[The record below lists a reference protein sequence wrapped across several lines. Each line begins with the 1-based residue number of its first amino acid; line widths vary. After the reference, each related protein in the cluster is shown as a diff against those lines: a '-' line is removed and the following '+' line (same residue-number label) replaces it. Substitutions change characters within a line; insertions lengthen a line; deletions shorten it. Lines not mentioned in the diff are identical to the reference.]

1 MLRISLS
8 VYSRE
13 FCSASAAAPGSGPC
27 CPPWVGQG
35 PSLPMA
41 HLVRVVVLIE
51 LLSSSRAT
59 STAPAPPTSPSPFGP
74 PPFPPSPPSPP
85 PPPSSPAPQLP
96 PRSPPPPPP
105 PCSPPPEAPPPLAPF
120 PTGEITFLDL
130 PYLEDK
136 WASWWKC
143 LWPGPSPPTRPLRQN
158 TSPWPRSTAM
168 DGTNGAF
175 GPNGPMPLLACS
187 CYYAPQQTR
196 LRRGMVVHARH
207 THCIRIV
214 YIYRASLR
222 VRWHRVAPRARPV
235 GSKRHR
241 LQPLFQPSRRQG

>member
-1 MLRISLS
+1 
-8 VYSRE
+8 
-13 FCSASAAAPGSGPC
+13 
-27 CPPWVGQG
+27 
-35 PSLPMA
+35 MA

-74 PPFPPSPPSPP
+74 PPFPPLPPSPP
-85 PPPSSPAPQLP
+85 PPPRSPPPQLP

-136 WASWWKC
+136 RASWWKC
-143 LWPGPSPPTRPLRQN
+143 LWPGPSPPPPRPLRPN

-175 GPNGPMPLLACS
+175 GPNGPMPMLACS
-187 CYYAPQQTR
+187 CYT
-196 LRRGMVVHARH
+196 
-207 THCIRIV
+207 TH
-214 YIYRASLR
+214 
-222 VRWHRVAPRARPV
+222 PNRPV
-235 GSKRHR
+235 SAEAWWCMHGIHIAFALYTHVSGLAESALAPGGAASPPCRVQAAPPAAPFSAQQAPGLNR
-241 LQPLFQPSRRQG
+241 TLTRPLS

>member
-74 PPFPPSPPSPP
+74 PPFPPLPPSPPSPP
-85 PPPSSPAPQLP
+85 PPPSPPRSPPPQLP

-143 LWPGPSPPTRPLRQN
+143 LWPGPSPPNPPPPAKYQPLAPLNGHGWHQRRIRPQ
-158 TSPWPRSTAM
+158 WPNAPA
-168 DGTNGAF
+168 G
-175 GPNGPMPLLACS
+175 LLLLHL
-187 CYYAPQQTR
+187 APQQTR
-196 LRRGMVVHARH
+196 LRRGVVVQARH
-207 THCIRIV
+207 AHCIRIV
-214 YIYRASLR
+214 
-222 VRWHRVAPRARPV
+222 HPCMGPR
-235 GSKRHR
+235 
-241 LQPLFQPSRRQG
+241 